1 MSSKAYEVIQ
11 QHLKNIWKKV
21 RGQFE
26 LHGKITFVEARTE
39 CTLTHIKL
47 NDSFYAG
54 HTFSRLDYGLLSLNF
69 PNFHIILY
77 L

>member
-1 MSSKAYEVIQ
+1 MNNMVYEVIQ

-26 LHGKITFVEARTE
+26 LRGKVTFAEARIE
-39 CTLTHIKL
+39 CTLIHIKL
-47 NDSFYAG
+47 NDSFYAR
-54 HTFSRLDYGLLSLNF
+54 HTFSRLDYGLLSFNF